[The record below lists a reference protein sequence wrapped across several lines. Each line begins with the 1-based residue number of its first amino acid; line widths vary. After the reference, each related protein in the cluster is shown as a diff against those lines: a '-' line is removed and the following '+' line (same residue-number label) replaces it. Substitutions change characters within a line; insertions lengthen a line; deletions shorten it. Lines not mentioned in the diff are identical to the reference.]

1 MIESMAQIHMSE
13 AEVAKNFAAAL
24 EKVRQGLEIV
34 VEDDHQAV
42 AVLRP
47 AAPPSRK
54 ISEVLAL
61 MPKNS
66 DATMDADFAHDVEAA
81 IESHRAPSEPP
92 EWD

>member
-13 AEVAKNFAAAL
+13 AEVAKNFSAVL
-24 EKVRQGLEIV
+24 EKVRQGLEVV
-34 VEDDHQAV
+34 VEDDHQPV

-47 AAPPSRK
+47 AAAPRRK
-54 ISEVLAL
+54 ISDVLAL

-66 DATMDADFAHDVEAA
+66 DATMDANYAHDVEAA
-81 IESHRAPSEPP
+81 IEGHRSPLEPP